1 MDIRAAIR
9 FVSTLPEVTRDGVA
23 TRALVLLA
31 GTPRAIR
38 EHVPNYVW
46 THARMASGTDY
57 TDRADGHEALTV
69 ALSRILDR
77 IMANNPIETVRKGPY
92 HFEYRTYPE
101 AALREALLNALCHA
115 DFRIASPRLVKQ
127 YPDRIEI
134 SNPGGLVGDLTP
146 ENILH
151 HPPAARNRCLVDA
164 LGRLRLINR
173 MNLGMERI
181 YSSLLMEGKP
191 PPHIEDMGDAVRVT
205 LRAAKVSAAFRGFVA
220 DRAGLGSILA
230 ADHLLVLRHL
240 LRQMRIAPATARLCQ
255 RRQED
260 ARDVLLDMEGPFG
273 LLERGGNGREEYWTL
288 KPEIRVALTEVKES
302 GAGTRDRA
310 VVREEVLDAIR
321 RRAMS
326 GREPLANAAVRR
338 MTHLDRQQVNRL
350 IHELVA
356 GGQVRIVGHGRGARY
371 MYTGPHS
378 GGE

>member
-1 MDIRAAIR
+1 M
-9 FVSTLPEVTRDGVA
+9 S
-23 TRALVLLA
+23 
-31 GTPRAIR
+31 
-38 EHVPNYVW
+38 
-46 THARMASGTDY
+46 
-57 TDRADGHEALTV
+57 
-69 ALSRILDR
+69 
-77 IMANNPIETVRKGPY
+77 NNPIETVRKGPY

-191 PPHIEDMGDAVRVT
+191 PPDIEDMGDAVRVT

-220 DRAGLGSILA
+220 DRASLGSILA
-230 ADHLLVLRHL
+230 ADHMLVLRHL
-240 LRQMRIAPATARLCQ
+240 LRQMRISPATAAGLCQ

-260 ARDVLLDMEGPFG
+260 ARDVQLDMEGPFG

-310 VVREEVLDAIR
+310 AVREEVLDAIR

-326 GREPLANAAVRR
+326 GQEPLANAAVRR

-356 GGQVRIVGHGRGARY
+356 EGQVRIVGHGRGARY
-371 MYTGPHS
+371 MYTGS
-378 GGE
+378 A